1 MAGRLIDCFDPL
13 KITPEKWPESKP
25 PRGPISGLPV
35 DCGRPDGPGS
45 VFAKSG
51 GRTGITAASSD
62 VPSIFTTSRWDGL
75 RLDMSASSIQAS
87 GRVPL
92 AGSAA
97 TQAPPAR
104 TRNKILNLLPPK
116 ELDGL
121 LDRSELVTIES
132 EELIFRRKE
141 PIRYAYF
148 PDNCVISLVTEMSD
162 GDSVEAMTVGN
173 DGFVGL
179 AVFHEV
185 TSSWLKAIGQIS
197 GETRRVATKDFQEL
211 MRTSPALHG
220 LLHRYSQFVFE
231 TVSQSAA
238 CNRLHVIEQRAARWL
253 LMSEDRVGRTQF
265 DLTQEFLAEML
276 GVRRPGVTVAM
287 GVLEKAGL
295 IAHGRGNITVLDH
308 AGLEKVACECYGAIR
323 QRQAEL
329 FSDA

>member
-1 MAGRLIDCFDPL
+1 
-13 KITPEKWPESKP
+13 
-25 PRGPISGLPV
+25 
-35 DCGRPDGPGS
+35 
-45 VFAKSG
+45 
-51 GRTGITAASSD
+51 
-62 VPSIFTTSRWDGL
+62 
-75 RLDMSASSIQAS
+75 MSASSIQAAS
-87 GRVPL
+87 HAPHS
-92 AGSAA
+92 GSAPTRGLA
-97 TQAPPAR
+97 SR
-104 TRNKILNLLPPK
+104 TRNKILNLLPAK
-116 ELDGL
+116 ELEDVL
-121 LDRSELVTIES
+121 ERSELVTIKS

-179 AVFHEV
+179 AVFHEI

-197 GETRRVATKDFQEL
+197 GEARRVATKDFQEL
-211 MRTSPALHG
+211 MRTSPSLSG

-253 LMSEDRVGRTQF
+253 LMSEDRVGRNQF

-295 IAHGRGNITVLDH
+295 ISHGRGNITVLDH
-308 AGLEKVACECYGAIR
+308 AGLEKVACECYRSIR

-329 FSDA
+329 FADA